1 MWPMRKDWV
10 LFWIS
15 GMRDEFT
22 SVHQSLSWHTF
33 RDVKYPSPLPVPL
46 INGIFCMLKRCDE
59 TESFFLLHINSNLNS
74 PLVQRLTEDGLWT
87 EFASGTFEHLF
98 VRQPTTSFRLY
109 FMTDC
114 IMALGQH
121 PASQPTI
128 HPFFIHWGKGLKYAQ
143 MCNLSFPHSSCSSSS
158 SSSSSLAFTFSGILS
173 MSFNGLVGCLVL
185 GFCWWHWKIPKVPVC
200 DKHLYLI

>member
-128 HPFFIHWGKGLKYAQ
+128 HPFFIHWRKGPKIRPNVQFIISTLI
-143 MCNLSFPHSSCSSSS
+143 MLIVLLILILISIHILWN
-158 SSSSSLAFTFSGILS
+158 TFYE
-173 MSFNGLVGCLVL
+173 FQWVGWVFGL
-185 GFCWWHWKIPKVPVC
+185 GFLLVTLKNSQSTS
-200 DKHLYLI
+200 LR